1 MFKEKKK
8 KNKDVAAKGALT
20 NYDKIIQMRPREFAK
35 FLLDFFEPG
44 GVWKEI
50 CSPENCKYTLDGEN
64 CDNHEELACLEA
76 MVRWLS
82 ES

>member
-1 MFKEKKK
+1 MFKDKKEKKS
-8 KNKDVAAKGALT
+8 GALT
-20 NYDKIIQMRPREFAK
+20 NYEKIVAMRPRELAK

-50 CSPENCKYTLDGEN
+50 CSPENCKHTPDGAE

-76 MVRWLS
+76 MVRWLNKP
-82 ES
+82 